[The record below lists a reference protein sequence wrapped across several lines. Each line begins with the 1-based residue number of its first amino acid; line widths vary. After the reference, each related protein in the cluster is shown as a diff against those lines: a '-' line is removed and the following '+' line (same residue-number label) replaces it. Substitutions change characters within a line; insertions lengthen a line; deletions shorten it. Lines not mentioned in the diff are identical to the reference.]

1 MNYLGVDFGTTNSL
15 AGVLDELG
23 KLKLVPLEGDEYE
36 MPSSIFLKV
45 VHEPPMAISEDF
57 LDSKVQKY
65 LSDDQKRYA
74 DEQAS
79 LIKKIND
86 FIQTNK
92 PRLKK
97 PKPTYSFSNADQRKL
112 EQYER
117 DLKDYPKTYQMFLDD
132 VVKKKELEYKAL
144 IKPVTTL
151 EEAKHKVRLAMEQE
165 LIEAELEGLGEQTFF
180 TALNSDDA
188 VAYFGAE
195 ALRQYLD
202 APLSGF
208 FMGSPKAFL
217 AVQLTDSQK
226 ELFTRVMTLILS
238 EIKTRSEKYL
248 GFACDGLVVG
258 RPVNYMGSE
267 HGGGNQQAIAI
278 MRKAAISAG
287 FNEVRFVVEPMA
299 AALAISK
306 TIFESNLPILLL
318 DIGGGT
324 TDAVTLNIDSDSNSE
339 ERLAVIS
346 SAGERIG
353 GCDFD
358 QSIAIAKFGPSI
370 GLNAEL
376 KNGVSAPNNFVIDAL
391 STRDIYKQAKFRKSG
406 LQINNLIS
414 TSSNPIAFQRLLQ
427 TMQQQLQHRFLL
439 NAEELKK
446 KLLDENEV
454 SLHVDFLMHP
464 FSVSLARNQV
474 REVCEIEIKQV
485 LSIVRE
491 VLFKSQ
497 NELNHYRVFVTGGMS
512 ISAELVNAIQEV
524 IKPGISMR
532 RIPALRSVV
541 AGLIVIARQLSLA
554 QSIHTEPTTVRG
566 IPIEH

>member
-1 MNYLGVDFGTTNSL
+1 
-15 AGVLDELG
+15 
-23 KLKLVPLEGDEYE
+23 
-36 MPSSIFLKV
+36 
-45 VHEPPMAISEDF
+45 
-57 LDSKVQKY
+57 
-65 LSDDQKRYA
+65 
-74 DEQAS
+74 
-79 LIKKIND
+79 
-86 FIQTNK
+86 
-92 PRLKK
+92 
-97 PKPTYSFSNADQRKL
+97 
-112 EQYER
+112 
-117 DLKDYPKTYQMFLDD
+117 MFLDD

>member
-1 MNYLGVDFGTTNSL
+1 
-15 AGVLDELG
+15 
-23 KLKLVPLEGDEYE
+23 
-36 MPSSIFLKV
+36 
-45 VHEPPMAISEDF
+45 
-57 LDSKVQKY
+57 
-65 LSDDQKRYA
+65 
-74 DEQAS
+74 
-79 LIKKIND
+79 
-86 FIQTNK
+86 
-92 PRLKK
+92 
-97 PKPTYSFSNADQRKL
+97 
-112 EQYER
+112 
-117 DLKDYPKTYQMFLDD
+117 
-132 VVKKKELEYKAL
+132 
-144 IKPVTTL
+144 
-151 EEAKHKVRLAMEQE
+151 
-165 LIEAELEGLGEQTFF
+165 
-180 TALNSDDA
+180 
-188 VAYFGAE
+188 
-195 ALRQYLD
+195 
-202 APLSGF
+202 
-208 FMGSPKAFL
+208 MGSPKAFL